1 MMAIAPAVSGAF
13 SAAVYPTTEASPPLT
28 VSQFIAAQTPGNVAV
43 CLSGGGSRALSAGM
57 GQLTGLAAVQLTPNV
72 TLFSQVKALSTV
84 SGGSWV
90 GVPFVYLP
98 DSTSDTNYVG
108 GPYINPHQLT
118 PTGLGTLPN
127 TAIGSQITHD
137 FSIEDMLFQALLLHW
152 QGVPTDMLWQ
162 TVIGLH
168 LLAPYGL
175 FPVADAAATPNS
187 FFTYNEATLEAIRLA
202 NPSLQQATAS
212 LVSTRPRPYLVC
224 NTAMFVTQGGQSLLA
239 PVQATSFMTGILSVP
254 PNATDANG
262 LQVGGGGVESFAFN
276 SGLLSFHASTSR
288 ATVQQRRQWA
298 LVDIVGASS
307 AAFAA
312 SLAQLASSYA
322 RSPDLFAAT
331 LRTRGPAA
339 VNFLARHGVPTAASR
354 TRLAPALAAHAQG
367 DVSQIR
373 ALAMDLEGLIPVYQY
388 WPVLNPPVNQPIN
401 PSQFAD
407 GGSLENSGVAAM
419 LAYHDIQHMIA
430 FTNTSTPLSLDRAGT
445 IVVDDSIPPLFGY
458 QPYVEGTGYV
468 PYQGATDPNGPLY
481 RNNQVFPSEAF
492 WDLLNNLWTA
502 SGSGTY
508 QTSPMYAQ
516 PLITVTNPW
525 FNVQAGRSVTVL
537 WVYLERVHA
546 WYQQLSP
553 EVQNMLGPFDHML
566 NSFPHY
572 GTLDTELTATEINL
586 LANFTAWVILSA
598 PTAFTAL
605 FPPAVAASEEGPRDN
620 PRHD

>member
-1 MMAIAPAVSGAF
+1 MAIAPAASGAF
-13 SAAVYPTTEASPPLT
+13 SAAVYPTAGVSPPLT
-28 VSQFIAAQTPGNVAV
+28 VSQFIAAQSPGNVAV

-57 GQLTGLAAVQLTPNV
+57 GQLNGLSTVQLTPGV
-72 TLFSQVKALSTV
+72 SLFSRVRALSTV

-98 DSTSDTNYVG
+98 ASTSDINYVG
-108 GPYINPHQLT
+108 GPYIDPKQLT

-127 TAIGSQITHD
+127 GSIGSQITHD
-137 FSIEDMLFQALLLHW
+137 FTIEDMLFQALLLHW
-152 QGVPTDMLWQ
+152 QGVPTNMLWQ

-187 FFTYNEATLEAIRLA
+187 FFTYKEATLEAIRLA

-224 NTAMFVTQGGQSLLA
+224 NTAMFVTSGGQSLLA
-239 PVQATSFMTGILSVP
+239 PVQATSFMTGIVSVP
-254 PNATDANG
+254 PNVIDANG

-276 SGLLSFHASTSR
+276 SELTSFHASTSM

-322 RSPDLFAAT
+322 RSPDLFAVT
-331 LRTRGPAA
+331 LRGRGPAA
-339 VNFLARHGVPTAASR
+339 VNFLARLGVPTEASR

-367 DVSQIR
+367 DASPIR
-373 ALAMDLEGLIPVYQY
+373 ALAMDLEGLIPAYQY
-388 WPVLNPPVNQPIN
+388 WPVWHPPVSQPIKT
-401 PSQFAD
+401 SQFAD

-419 LAYHDIQHMIA
+419 LAYHDIQHIIA
-430 FTNTSTPLSLDRAGT
+430 FTNTSTPLSLDRVGT
-445 IVVDDSIPPLFGY
+445 IVVDDSLPPLFGY

-468 PYQGATDPNGPLY
+468 LYQGAAHPNGPLY
-481 RNNQVFPSEAF
+481 RNNQVFPPEAF
-492 WDLLNNLWTA
+492 WDLLNNLWAA

-508 QTSPMYAQ
+508 QSSPLYAQ
-516 PLITVTNPW
+516 PLITVANPW

-537 WVYLERVHA
+537 WVYLERVHT
-546 WYQQLSP
+546 WYQQLSS
-553 EVQNMLGPFDHML
+553 EVQTFLGPFDHML
-566 NSFPHY
+566 NNFPHY
-572 GTLDTELTATEINL
+572 STLDTELTATEINL
-586 LANFTAWVILSA
+586 LANFTAWVIVSA

-605 FPPAVAASEEGPRDN
+605 FQPTVAAGE
-620 PRHD
+620 

>member
-1 MMAIAPAVSGAF
+1 MAIVPTVSGAF
-13 SAAVYPTTEASPPLT
+13 SAAVYPTAGASPPLT

-57 GQLTGLAAVQLTPNV
+57 GQLNGLATVQLTPDV

-98 DSTSDTNYVG
+98 ASISDTTYLG
-108 GPYINPHQLT
+108 GPYLDPHQLT
-118 PTGLGTLPN
+118 PTGLGTFPN
-127 TAIGSQITHD
+127 GAIGAQITHD
-137 FSIEDMLFQALLLHW
+137 FSIEEMLFQALLLHW

-175 FPVADAAATPNS
+175 FPMVDAAATPNS
-187 FFTYNEATLEAIRLA
+187 FFTYDEATLEAIRLA

-212 LVSTRPRPYLVC
+212 LVSTQPRPYLVC
-224 NTAMFVTQGGQSLLA
+224 NTAMVVTSGGQLRLA
-239 PVQATSFMTGILSVP
+239 PVQATSFMTGIVSVP

-276 SGLLSFHASTSR
+276 SELTGFHASTSM
-288 ATVQQRRQWA
+288 ATVQQQRQWA

-312 SLAQLASSYA
+312 SLAQLASSYT

-331 LRTRGPAA
+331 LRARGPAA
-339 VNFLARHGVPTAASR
+339 VNFLARHGVPTAMSR

-367 DVSQIR
+367 DASQIR
-373 ALAMDLEGLIPVYQY
+373 ALALELEGLIPAYQY

-401 PSQFAD
+401 TTEFAD
-407 GGSLENSGVAAM
+407 GGSLENSGIAAM
-419 LAYHDIQHMIA
+419 LAYHDIQHLIA
-430 FTNTSTPLSLDRAGT
+430 FTNTSTPLSLDQAST
-445 IVVDDSIPPLFGY
+445 IVVDDSLPPLFGY
-458 QPYVEGTGYV
+458 QPYVEGTGYA
-468 PYQGATDPNGPLY
+468 PYQGATHPNGPLY
-481 RNNQVFPSEAF
+481 QNNQVFPSEAF
-492 WDLLNNLWTA
+492 WNLLHNLWA
-502 SGSGTY
+502 SSGSGTY
-508 QTSPMYAQ
+508 QTPPMYAQ
-516 PLITVTNPW
+516 PLITVANPW

-537 WVYLERVHA
+537 WVYLERVQA
-546 WYQQLSP
+546 WYQQLAP
-553 EVQNMLGPFDHML
+553 EVQNILGPFDHML
-566 NSFPHY
+566 NNFPHY
-572 GTLDTELTATEINL
+572 STLDTELTATEINL
-586 LANFTAWVILSA
+586 LANFTAWVIMST

-605 FPPAVAASEEGPRDN
+605 FQPAGAASE
-620 PRHD
+620 

>member
-1 MMAIAPAVSGAF
+1 MAITSAVSGTF
-13 SAAVYPTTEASPPLT
+13 SAPVYPTAEASPPLT
-28 VSQFIAAQTPGNVAV
+28 VSQFMAAQTPGNVAV

-57 GQLTGLAAVQLTPNV
+57 GQLNGLAAVQLTPTM

-98 DSTSDTNYVG
+98 ASTSDTTYVG
-108 GPYINPHQLT
+108 GPYIDPHQLT
-118 PTGLGTLPN
+118 LTGLGTLPHGS
-127 TAIGSQITHD
+127 IGSQITHD
-137 FSIEDMLFQALLLHW
+137 FTIEDLLFQALLLHW

-168 LLAPYGL
+168 LLTPYGL

-187 FFTYNEATLEAIRLA
+187 FFTYSEATLEAIRRA

-224 NTAMFVTQGGQSLLA
+224 NTAMVVTSGGQLLLA
-239 PVQATSFMTGILSVP
+239 PVQATSFMTGIVSVP

-276 SGLLSFHASTSR
+276 SALTGFDASTSR
-288 ATVQQRRQWA
+288 VTVQQQRPWA

-312 SLAQLASSYA
+312 SLAQLTSSYA
-322 RSPDLFAAT
+322 RSPDLLAAV
-331 LRTRGPAA
+331 LHARGPAA
-339 VNFLARHGVPTAASR
+339 VTFLARHGVPTATSR

-367 DVSQIR
+367 DASQIR
-373 ALAMDLEGLIPVYQY
+373 ALAVELEGLIPAYQY
-388 WPVLNPPVNQPIN
+388 WPVLHPPVNQPIT
-401 PSQFAD
+401 PSEFAD
-407 GGSLENSGVAAM
+407 GGSLENSGIAAM
-419 LAYHDIQHMIA
+419 LAYHDIQHVIA
-430 FTNTSTPLSLDRAGT
+430 FANTSTPLSMDRAGT
-445 IVVDDSIPPLFGY
+445 IMVDDSLPPLFGY

-468 PYQGATDPNGPLY
+468 PYQGATHPTGPLHQH
-481 RNNQVFPSEAF
+481 NQVFPSEAF
-492 WDLLNNLWTA
+492 WDLLHNLWAA

-508 QTSPMYAQ
+508 QTPPMYAQ
-516 PLITVTNPW
+516 PLITVANPW

-537 WVYLERVHA
+537 WVYLERVQA

-553 EVQNMLGPFDHML
+553 EVQHMLGPFDHML
-566 NSFPHY
+566 NNFPHY

-586 LANFTAWVILSA
+586 LANFTAWVIMSA

-605 FPPAVAASEEGPRDN
+605 FQPAGAPSE
-620 PRHD
+620 